1 MNATND
7 IEAVVITTHVTQG
20 SIPVP
25 AISLQGR
32 VDAEKR
38 KRDEGDVGEASK
50 QSKKTR
56 LKEATVL
63 GISTVTLPAIAPAL
77 RHDVIAN
84 HDNDEKK
91 RKRVESNLGG
101 DTEAAKKLKL
111 DERNISVAI
120 PPDSYGAPETITEH
134 HTARSCK
141 APEDDAGAHLQD
153 GLDDGQ
159 AHKSYDLMNEEGY
172 DPLRLAYGTLF
183 DETEH
188 YPPIQHFVP
197 VNANP
202 SFKAYSPP
210 PPDFSGMKV
219 MIVHTC
225 EPKNGQV
232 LSQYKKGHYK
242 HAERNAK
249 DAPVSRGRVPQANG
263 TTKSVWLCA
272 KAECHHCKMTADEG
286 GHTDLTAAIAKA
298 HGMSENRIMQS
309 SKDGGLVAP
318 TVQRASVPPASNT
331 ISKYF
336 SASGAAPLPRK

>member
-7 IEAVVITTHVTQG
+7 IKAVAITTHVTQG

-25 AISLQGR
+25 ATSLQGR

-56 LKEATVL
+56 LDEAMVP
-63 GISTVTLPAIAPAL
+63 GISAVTVSAIAPAL
-77 RHDVIAN
+77 HDDTIAN

-91 RKRVESNLGG
+91 RKRVKANLGG
-101 DTEAAKKLKL
+101 DAETAKKIKL
-111 DERNISVAI
+111 DERNTGVAI
-120 PPDSYGAPETITEH
+120 APDSYGAREIVTEH
-134 HTARSCK
+134 HTARSCQ
-141 APEDDAGAHLQD
+141 AQEDDAEAHPQD

-197 VNANP
+197 VNADP
-202 SFKAYSPP
+202 LFKAYSPP

-232 LSQYKKGHYK
+232 LSRYKKGHYK

-272 KAECHHCKMTADEG
+272 KAECHHCRMTAGEG
-286 GHTDLTAAIAKA
+286 GTDLAPAIAKA
-298 HGMSENRIMQS
+298 HGMSENRISTS